1 MGQILLY
8 NNRALAFDSMSET
21 PYTSINVVE
30 ITGNTTYNKPSNL
43 LYARVVCL
51 GGGGGG
57 GSGRIT
63 NLSTVAGGGGGGQG
77 GCLASRVLL
86 ESDINPTGETITIGT
101 GGTGGPARQNVAN
114 QSGQAGGNGALTSFG
129 SLIIAAGGIGG
140 PPGGGGLPTN
150 RTILNCTP
158 NLFQLAIP
166 GATVIGQ
173 STTAAGNNASQNHY
187 LILGGGCNAGSGSG
201 KTAAGVAG
209 NGGLGGRS
217 YDKDGVLSA
226 EILGGLT
233 GSTGNN
239 GLDNVSLQILEE
251 FPISGQTLLNTIG
264 IGTGG
269 SGGGSSVTDGVPG
282 AAGGNGGLYGAGG
295 AGGGAGLI
303 GVVPNGS
310 GKGGDGS
317 RGFCIIVEYLA

>member
-1 MGQILLY
+1 MIS
-8 NNRALAFDSMSET
+8 NNDQYFIITAGGGGNL
-21 PYTSINVVE
+21 PYTSINVIE
-30 ITGNTTYNKPSNL
+30 YTANDTYIKPSNL

-101 GGTGGPARQNVAN
+101 GGTGGAARQNNTTA
-114 QSGQAGGNGALTSFG
+114 QSGQNGFSGGTTSFG
-129 SLIIAAGGIGG
+129 SLVVAAGGIGG
-140 PPGGGGLPTN
+140 PPGGGAALAN
-150 RTILNCTP
+150 RTILNCIP
-158 NLFQLAIP
+158 NVFQLSIP

-173 STTAAGNNASQNHY
+173 STAAAGNNASQNHY

-209 NGGLGGRS
+209 AGGLGGRS